1 MSRKPTFLYV
11 EDDSMSRMVMKLLL
25 TRGLGFEDVVILENS
40 SNFEGVID
48 SLESIP
54 DAVFLDIQMEP
65 YDGFTMLQM
74 LRERPQFEACPIIAL
89 TASVMNEEIEMLKSA
104 GFDGGIAKPIN
115 QKLFPQLL
123 ANILR
128 GDEVWSIS

>member
-1 MSRKPTFLYV
+1 
-11 EDDSMSRMVMKLLL
+11 MVMKLLL

-40 SNFEGVID
+40 ANFEEVID
-48 SLESIP
+48 SLQSVP
-54 DAVFLDIQMEP
+54 DAVFLDIHMEP
-65 YDGFTMLQM
+65 CDGFTMLQM